1 MMKLLYALIIISTF
15 SFQARA
21 TTCDEFAK
29 SKDVK
34 LLLNFFKIDSA
45 TPSVWQGYKISKYD
59 VAVTDLKKYPKCVL
73 IIENAA
79 VNKITTLNQPMQLPN
94 AHFEY
99 YLSNEQ
105 SQLGELAAYFTSNGV
120 KNALVW
126 NLDFYPQGY
135 DQFGI
140 PKELGPTMTYWTIV
154 HEGFH
159 LFVQDSGLYQYPHW
173 PDSHGKKSRPAIMT
187 EFENTCYAQPAAV
200 RNTFDTEYQSL
211 TTAMPLAFAQ
221 QSTALKS
228 LSKQYL
234 EARKQRRVQLNNIG
248 VTLPSGIRA
257 SCDEMEASYELIEG
271 VPDFVAELTLI
282 QMKLLTAQQV
292 ADIIKTMY
300 KLKPQW
306 AYYPLGSFKLLILSQ
321 TNTNFTSVVNGL
333 ASSGDWSKNID
344 AAFSQWASQ

>member
-1 MMKLLYALIIISTF
+1 MMKFLYALIIISTF
-15 SFQARA
+15 SFRARA

-29 SKDVK
+29 SEDVK

-45 TPSVWQGYKISKYD
+45 TPSVWQDYKISKYD

-94 AHFEY
+94 GHFEY
-99 YLSNEQ
+99 YLSNEH
-105 SQLGELAAYFTSNGV
+105 SQLGELAEDFKSSGI

-140 PKELGPTMTYWTIV
+140 PKELGPAMTYWAIV

-159 LFVQDSGLYQYPHW
+159 LFVQDSGLNQYPRW
-173 PDSHGKKSRPAIMT
+173 PESRSKKKSPTIMT
-187 EFENTCYAQPAAV
+187 EFENTCYAQPAGV
-200 RNTFDTEYQSL
+200 RGFFNTEYQSL
-211 TTAMPLAFAQ
+211 VAAMPHAFVQ
-221 QSTALKS
+221 DSLGLKS
-228 LSKQYL
+228 L
-234 EARKQRRVQLNNIG
+234 AREFIDARNHRRAQLKDVA
-248 VTLPSGIRA
+248 VTLPTGDRV

-282 QMKLLTAQQV
+282 QMNLLTAQQV

-306 AYYPLGSFKLLILSQ
+306 AYYPLGSFKLLILAKAAQ
-321 TNTNFTSVVNGL
+321 DFTKVVNGL
-333 ASSGDWSKNID
+333 ASSDDWTNNID
-344 AAFSQWASQ
+344 AAFSKWLTQ